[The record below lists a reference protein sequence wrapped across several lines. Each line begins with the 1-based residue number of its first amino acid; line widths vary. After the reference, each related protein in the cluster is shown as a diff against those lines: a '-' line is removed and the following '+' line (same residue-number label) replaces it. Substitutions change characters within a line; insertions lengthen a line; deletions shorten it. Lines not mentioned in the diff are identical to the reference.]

1 MNGVINQGVGHRKT
15 SAVILL
21 SFPFVVTVDTACQED
36 FFSPFSW
43 RFVIVV
49 MPLFVADKPMF
60 LLLWNKKMTGNVFH
74 TEYFRNFVNHKM
86 KSLQTYFQTWE
97 KRH

>member
-1 MNGVINQGVGHRKT
+1 
-15 SAVILL
+15 
-21 SFPFVVTVDTACQED
+21 VDTACQGD
-36 FFSPFSW
+36 FFAPFSW
-43 RFVIVV
+43 RFIILV
-49 MPLFVADKPMF
+49 MPLSVADKPMF